1 MHMCSFVPQ
10 RCKSLSSIYLSD
22 RMCFSASALL
32 LSLGDAEI
40 FYVRRNVL
48 SFIDVADLFHRVIHV
63 FRQCLSFIDVS
74 ELTCLAFLSQRYA
87 YMRFAKVLHSEM

>member
-32 LSLGDAEI
+32 LLSPGDAEI

-63 FRQCLSFIDVS
+63 FRQCLSFMEVS
-74 ELTCLAFLSQRYA
+74 FLSQTYA